1 MTALTVF
8 DLRTKREKTGK
19 AKWVY
24 RQCVCSFQGC
34 SSVVRHLHNHH
45 CNRHHPQY
53 AHFLRI
59 ATFEEISIENVKDE
73 EGTSSSSQSEIDE
86 EVQSATTSAEA
97 SPAEHSDDFDDSAT
111 CHHPQTLRTLP
122 MKERSDIAKAIMRG
136 GVKRA
141 ALAETVESTLEDDSE
156 EIIPAT
162 PAKVRLFSLFQ
173 DKETA
178 GPLPPCCRE
187 VSGEQNSA
195 VLWKR

>member
-1 MTALTVF
+1 M
-8 DLRTKREKTGK
+8 
-19 AKWVY
+19 
-24 RQCVCSFQGC
+24 
-34 SSVVRHLHNHH
+34 RHLHNHH

-53 AHFLRI
+53 THFLRI

-122 MKERSDIAKAIMRG
+122 MKERSDIAKAIIRG

-141 ALAETVESTLEDDSE
+141 ALAETVESTLEDGSE
-156 EIIPAT
+156 EIIPQH
-162 PAKVRLFSLFQ
+162 L
-173 DKETA
+173 
-178 GPLPPCCRE
+178 
-187 VSGEQNSA
+187 
-195 VLWKR
+195 